1 MRRDWDVE
9 VILEF
14 FDIAIRRQQFQSAGS
29 FLFIAPPW
37 QPIWFQNH
45 RFSKPPR
52 LYPRPRRTS
61 SRANSRE
68 KGGSMIGDS
77 VISAWLVEPGVCWIQ
92 TSSALYARR
101 LSQRSDTRIVG
112 KGVTGG
118 FLRTF
123 EVQRPLSWAKRF
135 IRSHEKNEE
144 PTNGAVL
151 VQESPTSRREKKL
164 ARTRRFGNQNAADG
178 RREQ

>member
-14 FDIAIRRQQFQSAGS
+14 FDIAIGRQQFQSTGS
-29 FLFIAPPW
+29 FIFVAPPW
-37 QPIWFQNH
+37 QPFWCQNH

-92 TSSALYARR
+92 TSSAQHARR
-101 LSQRSDTRIVG
+101 LSQRSDSKIVG
-112 KGVTGG
+112 VGVAGG
-118 FLRTF
+118 YLRTF
-123 EVQRPLSWAKRF
+123 EVCRPLAWAKRF
-135 IRSHEKNEE
+135 ISSHRTNEE

-151 VQESPTSRREKKL
+151 CQESPLMGRKMKL
-164 ARTRRFGNQNAADG
+164 ARRGGLEARTQQTGD
-178 RREQ
+178 